1 MKFQSEPATTTT
13 TAKPVNF
20 KIFSI
25 RTTDEGYFH
34 PDVVPTAFKKNLSKI
49 KEMRH
54 AVRRNKRPWNS
65 TNRPTS
71 PAMQEAEN
79 ASMTSTFRQDA
90 IKVIHKPPPKPPVLT
105 DKGQLDLMLFKYFIS
120 GK

>member
-1 MKFQSEPATTTT
+1 MKFQSKTATTTT

-65 TNRPTS
+65 TNRPKS
-71 PAMQEAEN
+71 SAMQEAEN
-79 ASMTSTFRQDA
+79 GSTSTTTTFRKDGV
-90 IKVIHKPPPKPPVLT
+90 KVIPKPPPKPPVLT
-105 DKGQLDLMLFKYFIS
+105 DKSQ
-120 GK
+120 